1 MPVESSWGD
10 DTNGAD
16 AQKPAEPAASYS
28 FQGYGKNLNKP
39 QFEQHVKNV
48 MASTQAAGPVEQQ
61 RGKNFYPMAH
71 ELSKSVGRGVD
82 PSGALEHGTPG
93 HVSRDYFLGN
103 TSALKEEIHD
113 PTNTLQE
120 TRVKQG
126 AGAVAALSPAMPWEQ
141 RGKDDKVTSYP
152 NVQAAHELR
161 GVSEG
166 EMVEIQRGNRAPV
179 AGNPARANLNRQ
191 SGANISKAHDILHG
205 YRDPDMAFSTRSKAA
220 RTKNPGPL
228 PGGEPTVK
236 TGAFYGNIVDPT
248 HSQRATIDGRSHDI
262 AVGEE
267 LAWKTNRGLGA
278 QGRYDYLEAVHQEAA
293 KRMGMRPHEVQAT
306 SWLADK
312 KAMSVGQTDKENAI
326 GKGARRHSQKPV
338 GQAGM
343 PATKPSLVTRNAQ
356 SFKG

>member
-1 MPVESSWGD
+1 MPIESDWGSESQ
-10 DTNGAD
+10 GAE
-16 AQKPAEPAASYS
+16 AQKPAQPGASYA

-71 ELSKSVGRGVD
+71 ELAKSVGRGVD

-93 HVSRDYFLGN
+93 HVSRDYFTGN

-120 TRVKQG
+120 SRLKRG
-126 AGAVAALSPAMPWEQ
+126 AGAISALSPAMPYEQ
-141 RGKDDKVTSYP
+141 RGKDDKVTSY
-152 NVQAAHELR
+152 NNAQAAHELH
-161 GVSEG
+161 GVGEG
-166 EMVEIQRGNRAPV
+166 EMTEIQRGNRAPLT
-179 AGNPARANLNRQ
+179 GNPARANLNRQ
-191 SGANISKAHDILHG
+191 SGANISKAHDILNG
-205 YRDPDMAFSTRSKAA
+205 YRDPDTAFSTRTKAA
-220 RTKNPGPL
+220 RLKTPTV

-236 TGAFYGNIVDPT
+236 TGAFYGNIVNPT
-248 HSQRATIDGRSHDI
+248 GSQRATVDGRSHDI

-278 QGRYDYLEAVHQEAA
+278 QGRYDYLEQVHQEAA
-293 KRMGMRPHEVQAT
+293 KRMGMRPHEVQAI

-312 KAMSVGQTDKENAI
+312 KAMTTGQTDKQNAI
-326 GKGARRHSQKPV
+326 GMGAKRHSQKPV
-338 GQAGM
+338 GQEGM
-343 PATKPSLVTRNAQ
+343 PNTKPSLVTRNAQ
-356 SFKG
+356 SVKK